1 VQKKWSTLHTKE
13 LLVCRQTP
21 AIEAVSYPEKMGGQL
36 ARGVEKEAVVS
47 ARLRSA
53 RVAAGL
59 SQRELG
65 IRAGMDPSVA
75 SPRVNQY
82 ERGKH
87 MPDTNTLG
95 KLGQVLDLP
104 MAYFFAHDEELAI
117 LIARFHRLPASERRR
132 VMTLLAK
139 SAKSSE

>member
-1 VQKKWSTLHTKE
+1 V
-13 LLVCRQTP
+13 
-21 AIEAVSYPEKMGGQL
+21 GGV
-36 ARGVEKEAVVS
+36 ARGGEKEPVVS
-47 ARLRSA
+47 VRLRSA

-87 MPDTNTLG
+87 TPDTNTLG
-95 KLGQVLDLP
+95 KLGQVLGLP
-104 MAYFFAHDEELAI
+104 VAYFFAEEDELAI
-117 LIARFHRLPASERRR
+117 VVATFHRLPSSGKQRLIKYLSEP
-132 VMTLLAK
+132 AK
-139 SAKSSE
+139 

>member
-1 VQKKWSTLHTKE
+1 VGSW
-13 LLVCRQTP
+13 
-21 AIEAVSYPEKMGGQL
+21 L
-36 ARGVEKEAVVS
+36 ARGGEKEGVVS

-53 RVAAGL
+53 RAVAGL

-65 IRAGMDPSVA
+65 VRAGMDPSVA

-104 MAYFFAHDEELAI
+104 VAYFFAEEDELAD
-117 LIARFHRLPASERRR
+117 LIAIYHRLPAAKRGRF
-132 VMTLLAK
+132 VALLAK
-139 SAKSSE
+139 SAMSDE

>member
-1 VQKKWSTLHTKE
+1 
-13 LLVCRQTP
+13 
-21 AIEAVSYPEKMGGQL
+21 MGGQL
-36 ARGVEKEAVVS
+36 ARGGEKEAVVS

-53 RVAAGL
+53 RVVAGL

-87 MPDTNTLG
+87 TPDTNTLG

-104 MAYFFAHDEELAI
+104 VAYFFADEEELAI
-117 LIARFHRLPASERRR
+117 LIASFHRLPASARRR
-132 VMTLLAK
+132 FMALLAK
-139 SAKSSE
+139 SAKSDE